1 MIEAVTDMD
10 ASKGH
15 TKAPHIPVNQIHV
28 TDVESKP
35 DPIAVDPDHEST
47 EAPDSTKPVAE
58 IGPSALAQASQSL
71 AADVLAEASKNQDV
85 RAEENSNFLAIK

>member
-10 ASKGH
+10 AKQGH

-35 DPIAVDPDHEST
+35 DPIVVDPDHEST
-47 EAPDSTKPVAE
+47 EAPDTSKPVAE
-58 IGPSALAQASQSL
+58 IGPSSLAQASQNL
-71 AADVLAEASKNQDV
+71 AADVLAEAKKNPDV
-85 RAEENSNFLAIK
+85 MNEESS